1 MNSKYK
7 QGPLQASSPSN
18 HELNQDAIVEG
29 LKVIGDAAT
38 RQNRKLNIA
47 SFVAKN

>member
-18 HELNQDAIVEG
+18 QELNQLAVAEG

-47 SFVAKN
+47 SYAAKP